1 MMFDT
6 LVSGE
11 MDEGEEEE
19 VLGRNEDR
27 TFSM

>member
-19 VLGRNEDR
+19 EDYLLKNMNNNR
-27 TFSM
+27 